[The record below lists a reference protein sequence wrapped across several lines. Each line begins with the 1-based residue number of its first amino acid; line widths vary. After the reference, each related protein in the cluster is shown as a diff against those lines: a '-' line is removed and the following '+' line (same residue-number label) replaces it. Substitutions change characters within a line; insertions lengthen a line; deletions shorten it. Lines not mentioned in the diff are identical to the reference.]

1 MIFKAPRYKFCLFG
15 CFCFYWKIMNVA
27 YIFIYICLHLLLWDI
42 PVCLSVI
49 FFSLIFIY
57 GHIYLYV
64 STLCS
69 WFTVFF
75 NSIYYSL
82 YCTAAEPWPDGVT
95 LYQQYQG
102 EVYIIAF
109 FNDTYTFSSMLRL
122 SSNTLVTV
130 VASFCFTWNGVFI
143 PVHKDKKLSHLY
155 NNNVN
160 L

>member
-15 CFCFYWKIMNVA
+15 CFCFYWKMMNVA
-27 YIFIYICLHLLLWDI
+27 YIFIYICLHLLLWYI

-109 FNDTYTFSSMLRL
+109 FNDTYAFFIHAEIVFKYFSNC
-122 SSNTLVTV
+122 SSIFLFYMKWGIYT
-130 VASFCFTWNGVFI
+130 C
-143 PVHKDKKLSHLY
+143 P
-155 NNNVN
+155 
-160 L
+160 